1 MKFSMIRADLD
12 MRSMSRWSKSRGYM
26 RDPDFAMHHLLTEC
40 FGSEHRIQPFRVI
53 ADRRSQQ
60 GTLLGY
66 CQSDQD
72 SLREIISIVADP
84 LQSRIIRPE
93 TIDEKP
99 MPPEWI
105 EGKRLG
111 FEVRVRPTKRTKKFR
126 THGPKVEK
134 DVYVSELDKPVAMR
148 RPRTEV
154 YAEWLDER
162 CRIKG
167 GAIIH
172 PESVRLGSYR
182 QTKAVRIPR
191 TWGIMGPEAVMFSLP
206 MVTVTVVDRTWGIMG
221 PEAVM
226 YGTLTITDGDK
237 FAELVSGGVGRH
249 KPYGYGMI
257 LLRPIVER

>member
-53 ADRRSQQ
+53 VPRRSQQ

-72 SLREIISIVADP
+72 SLREIMSIVADP

-93 TIDEKP
+93 SIDEKP

-111 FEVRVRPTKRTKKFR
+111 FEIRVRPTKRTKQSG
-126 THGPKVEK
+126 THGPQVEK
-134 DVYVSELDKPVAMR
+134 DVYVSELDKPIAMR

-154 YAEWLDER
+154 YAEWLGER

-167 GAIIH
+167 GAIIL
-172 PESVRLGSYR
+172 PETVRLGSYR
-182 QTKAVRIPR
+182 QTKAVRMA
-191 TWGIMGPEAVMFSLP
+191 G
-206 MVTVTVVDRTWGIMG
+206 TWGIMG

-237 FAELVSGGVGRH
+237 FAELVCRGVGRH